1 MENLFNWSQQDR
13 PRYSSRGK
21 PVQSVHQKSAGIK
34 PATKVVQIPVHSVS
48 SDPDRSS
55 PTQKSDEVAQAPDRR
70 SASALRIQKVFRGY
84 MVRKNVKRIMSIRKE
99 VDEIERKLLCGETA
113 ELIRRDERE
122 RLRVNETLMSL
133 LFKLDSISGIDSGVR
148 ECRKG
153 VIKKAI
159 SLQEKVDSIVPRS

>member
-1 MENLFNWSQQDR
+1 MENLFNWSQPAR
-13 PRYSSRGK
+13 RRCSSRGK
-21 PVQSVHQKSAGIK
+21 PVQSVHEKPAGIK

-48 SDPDRSS
+48 SVPDRS
-55 PTQKSDEVAQAPDRR
+55 QKPDELAQAEAPDRT

-99 VDEIERKLLCGETA
+99 VDEIERKLSFGETA

-133 LFKLDSISGIDSGVR
+133 LFKLDSIRGIDSGVR

-159 SLQEKVDSIVPRS
+159 SLQEKVDSIVSGS